1 VVEDTDGKIAQAE
14 RIALSIA
21 KPFEGFEAN
30 P

>member
-1 VVEDTDGKIAQAE
+1 MVEDTDAQIEQAQQ
-14 RIALSIA
+14 IALSIA